1 MSFISSISLILSAFK
16 SFSLFNSCISFSS
29 IIRSFIGSLKFL
41 LFQLNSSLH
50 TFISCHFTS
59 FHVRFFH
66 SVIQSFMD
74 SFMLL
79 VSFAFMPFSWH
90 LKNHV
95 NLSLL
100 CISHTCC
107 SEERCQ
113 LSFCAADH
121 AHSPSEAF
129 KGWFGCLR
137 SFLYHICIDSPFFRR
152 YSILAYLTGFL
163 NRFGTVAWCSH
174 KGA

>member
-29 IIRSFIGSLKFL
+29 TIRSFIGSLKFL

-66 SVIQSFMD
+66 SVIQSFLD

-100 CISHTCC
+100 LHFPYMLQRGMLSTQFLC
-107 SEERCQ
+107 SKP
-113 LSFCAADH
+113 CA
-121 AHSPSEAF
+121 
-129 KGWFGCLR
+129 
-137 SFLYHICIDSPFFRR
+137 
-152 YSILAYLTGFL
+152 
-163 NRFGTVAWCSH
+163 
-174 KGA
+174 

>member
-29 IIRSFIGSLKFL
+29 TIRSFIGSLKFL

-66 SVIQSFMD
+66 SVIQSFLD

-79 VSFAFMPFSWH
+79 VSFAFMPFSW
-90 LKNHV
+90 
-95 NLSLL
+95 
-100 CISHTCC
+100 
-107 SEERCQ
+107 Q
-113 LSFCAADH
+113 LSFCAANH

-152 YSILAYLTGFL
+152 YSIF
-163 NRFGTVAWCSH
+163 SH
-174 KGA
+174 ISLVS